1 MVRQH
6 RYHQFQAREIFSK
19 RNLLPLL
26 VGIFVSIAVFLLWQ
40 RLVIEEQS
48 DIKQLVQQQA
58 IAIKTELTAQ
68 LNTRILALE
77 RMGKHWQMHGG
88 LEQTQWQTEA
98 AAYVND
104 FGGYLALEW
113 VDPTLRVRWI
123 VPKARNKTAHNLN
136 LRQEPRLRTAL
147 LTARNRRQTTFSRTL
162 ELASGSKG
170 FFAYVP
176 LWVGEQFDGFI
187 SGVFE
192 IQFLL
197 DSVVHLPPGYQIRV
211 FDDQELIYGQNPLP
225 TQLLSWQQ
233 EISIDLYGVN
243 WQVAVYPSMELLT
256 KLRSPLPAVVLVSG
270 LIIAST
276 LTLSIYFAQS
286 TEQKNQRI
294 AAINQELA
302 DRIWEQKKTEIALRA
317 SETRLR
323 ELLET
328 VKVIP
333 WEFDVKTWRFTYV
346 GPQAEALLDYP
357 LEKWYQENFWL
368 NHLHPHDRERA
379 MRICQ
384 EATAR
389 GENQEFEYR
398 MFCASGRI
406 VWLRDIVN
414 VVKDAGTPVI
424 LRGFM
429 FDITDLKLV
438 EETLRLRE
446 RALAAA
452 SDGITIADAR
462 LPNQPIIYV
471 NPAFELIT
479 GYSAT
484 EIIGYNCAF
493 LPGTDP
499 LQPAIQQLQASLKAG
514 KNCQVL
520 LRNYRKD
527 GTLFWNELSISPIH
541 DETGRL
547 THFIGIHT
555 DISDRKQAEVTLHRQ
570 ALIFENMY
578 DGVIITD
585 LTGKIIDW
593 NGAAEW
599 MFGYSKAEILGR
611 TTSILYKPE
620 AVAKLIPKILPDIQ
634 QHGRWSGEI
643 QFICKDGSQGIC
655 ETTVIL
661 LQDEQGQPSAS
672 VCFNHDITE
681 RVLAQQALQRQLHQT
696 LLLKQITQQIRQSLD
711 SKEIFATAAVQI
723 GQAFQAERC
732 LIHSYISDPVPRIPL
747 VAEYNNFPTYCCQ
760 QTLEIPVMGNPHA
773 EQMMTE
779 DKAIASSNVYADSLL
794 QGVQAICRDLSLKSM
809 LAVRT
814 SYQGEP
820 NGAIGLHQCSYF
832 RQWTTEEIELLEAVA
847 AQLGIALAQA
857 HLLEQETRQR
867 EELTLKNFALQQAK
881 RQAEAA
887 NRAKSEFLAM
897 MSHEIRTPMNAV
909 IGMTELLLDTDLT
922 PQQRDFVE
930 TVHTSGD
937 ALLAIINDIL
947 DFSKIESGR
956 LELEEKPLD
965 LKACVEQVI
974 DLLAPKAAQKHI
986 ELIYLIHPQVPT
998 QIIGDITRL
1007 RQVLVNL
1014 LNNAIKFTQQGEV
1027 VLSVYANQLETQN
1040 SATTCKILFSIQD
1053 TGIGI
1058 TPEKMVRLFQ
1068 PFTQADSSTTRLY
1081 GGTGL
1086 GLVISQRLSEM
1097 MNGTLWLESRGCI
1110 GGNPDPGWHNSKPV
1124 SSTYSDDGSTFYF
1137 TITSTVVTQSPSPEV
1152 SIPFAHL
1159 AGKRL
1164 LIVDDH
1170 PTNNKILSLQVQIW
1184 QMQTYLAKSGEAAL
1198 ALLAQGMEFDI
1209 AILDMQIPKIHGLK
1223 LAREIRQQPGGQN
1236 LPLVIL
1242 TSASNPEIG
1251 NDCDNVELV
1260 FCLTKPIKQSQLH
1273 YVLTHACRHQ
1283 PLPVNISRPHT
1294 SWNDLQLA
1302 QKMPLR
1308 ILLAEDSLVNQ
1319 KVALLMLQKI
1329 GYQADVVADGRE
1341 VIQALQRQPYDV
1353 VLMDIHMPEMDGLE
1367 TSQIITQQWETSTRP
1382 YIIAITANAMRG
1394 DREAC
1399 LAAGMNGYI
1408 SKPIQMAELVQAL
1421 SKYQPCIPKKEPPT
1435 QTGRPTQTELKTP
1448 NFPISTVDHK
1458 ILQSLRQ
1465 MLAGDQIAFAELLHC
1480 YLVEAPKLIQEI
1492 QTSVVA
1498 EDAET
1503 LWKTAHKLKSS
1514 SASVGA
1520 TSLAQLCKQLE
1531 AKGRSHE
1538 LLGCADILSQLQQEY
1553 EQVKTRLQLE
1563 LEADHEN

>member
-1 MVRQH
+1 MVRRH

-19 RNLLPLL
+19 RELLPLV
-26 VGIFVSIAVFLLWQ
+26 VGIVVAIAVVLLWQ
-40 RLVIEEQS
+40 KLVIEEQH
-48 DIKQLVQQQA
+48 DIKQLIQQQA

-68 LNTRILALE
+68 VNMRILALE
-77 RMGKHWQMHGG
+77 RMGKNWQLHDN
-88 LEQTQWQTEA
+88 LDQKKLRTEA
-98 AAYVND
+98 AAYIQD
-104 FGGYLALEW
+104 FGGYQTLGWIDAS
-113 VDPTLRVRWI
+113 LRVRWT
-123 VPKARNKTAHNLN
+123 VPEVNYQITQTLELTQKP
-136 LRQEPRLRTAL
+136 QLRTAL
-147 LTARNRRQTTFSRTL
+147 EAARNRRQTNFTPTF
-162 ELASGSKG
+162 ELLQGKKG
-170 FFAYVP
+170 LFAYLP
-176 LWVGEQFDGFI
+176 LWIGEQFDGFI
-187 SGVFE
+187 LGVF
-192 IQFLL
+192 QVKSLL
-197 DSVVHLPPGYQIRV
+197 DSLVHLPPGYQIRV
-211 FDDQELIYGQNPLP
+211 FENGKLIYGQNSLP
-225 TQLLSWQQ
+225 TQLLNWQQ
-233 EISIDLYGVN
+233 QVSLNLYGSN
-243 WQVAVYPSMELLT
+243 WQIAVYPSLELLT
-256 KLRSPLPAVVLVSG
+256 DLRSPLPLIVLISG
-270 LIIAST
+270 LLIAST
-276 LTLSIYFAQS
+276 LAFSIYFAQS
-286 TEQKNQRI
+286 SELQNKRK
-294 AAINQELA
+294 AAINQELT
-302 DRIWEQKKTEIALRA
+302 DRIWEQQKTEIALRA
-317 SETRLR
+317 SETHLR

-333 WEFDVKTWRFTYV
+333 WEFDVKTWRFTYI
-346 GPQAEALLDYP
+346 GPQAEALLNYP
-357 LEKWYQENFWL
+357 LAEWYQENFWM
-368 NHLHPHDRERA
+368 NHLHPHDREQA
-379 MRICQ
+379 MQ
-384 EATAR
+384 VYQDAMAK
-389 GENQEFEYR
+389 GENQEFAYR
-398 MFCASGRI
+398 MLTASGRV

-414 VVKDAGTPVI
+414 VVKNAGTPI
-424 LRGFM
+424 MLRGFM
-429 FDITDLKLV
+429 FEITDLKLV

-452 SDGITIADAR
+452 SDGIIIADAR

-499 LQPAIQQLQASLKAG
+499 LQPAIQQLQASMKVG
-514 KNCQVL
+514 KSCQVL

-527 GTLFWNELSISPIH
+527 GSLFWNELSISPIH
-541 DETGRL
+541 DDTGRL

-555 DISDRKQAEVTLHRQ
+555 DISDRKQAELTLQRQ

-585 LTGKIIDW
+585 LSGKIIDW

-611 TTSILYKPE
+611 STSILYKPE
-620 AVAKLIPKILPDIQ
+620 VTNQLIPQILPDIQ
-634 QHGRWSGEI
+634 QQGRWSGELE
-643 QFICKDGSQGIC
+643 FIRKDGSQGIC

-661 LQDEQGQPSAS
+661 LQNEQGQAIAS
-672 VCFNHDITE
+672 VSFNHDITE

-696 LLLKQITQQIRQSLD
+696 LLLKQVTQQIRQSLD

-732 LIHSYISDPVPRIPL
+732 LIHSYINDPIPYIPL
-747 VAEYNNFPTYCCQ
+747 VAEYNNFPTYASR
-760 QTLEIPVMGNPHA
+760 ENVKIPVIGNPHA

-779 DKAIASSNVYADSLL
+779 DKAIASDDVYADPLL
-794 QGVQAICRDLSLKSM
+794 QKAQTICQNMGLKSM

-847 AQLGIALAQA
+847 AQVGIALAQA
-857 HLLEQETRQR
+857 NLLEQETRQR
-867 EELTLKNFALQQAK
+867 EELTLKNFALEQAK

-930 TVHTSGD
+930 TVHTSGN
-937 ALLAIINDIL
+937 ALLTIINDIL
-947 DFSKIESGR
+947 DFSKIESGK
-956 LELEEKPLD
+956 LELEEKPFD

-974 DLLAPKAAQKHI
+974 DLLAPKAAQKQI

-1007 RQVLVNL
+1007 RQILMNL

-1040 SATTCKILFSIQD
+1040 IDTTCKILFSIQD

-1058 TPEKMVRLFQ
+1058 TPEKMARLFQ
-1068 PFTQADSSTTRLY
+1068 PFAQADASMTRLY

-1097 MNGTLWLESRGCI
+1097 MNGSLWVESRGCI
-1110 GGNPDPGWHNSKPV
+1110 GGNPDPGWQNSKPV
-1124 SSTYSDDGSTFYF
+1124 LATFSHHGATFYF
-1137 TITSTVVTQSPSPEV
+1137 TITSTILTNPPSSEVTTSV
-1152 SIPFAHL
+1152 SQL

-1170 PTNNKILSLQVQIW
+1170 PTNSKILSLQVQFW
-1184 QMQTYLAKSGEAAL
+1184 QMQTYIAESSEAAL

-1209 AILDMQIPKIHGLK
+1209 AILDLPSPKIDGLA
-1223 LAREIRQQPGGQN
+1223 LAQAIRQQPGGQN
-1236 LPLVIL
+1236 LPLVLL
-1242 TSASNPEIG
+1242 TALGTPDIG
-1251 NDCDNVELV
+1251 RDFNDVGLV
-1260 FCLTKPIKQSQLH
+1260 VCLNKPIKQSQLH
-1273 YVLTHACRHQ
+1273 YVLTHTCGHH
-1283 PLPVNISRPHT
+1283 LLSVNISRAYISPFDVH
-1294 SWNDLQLA
+1294 LA
-1302 QKMPLR
+1302 EKMPLR
-1308 ILLAEDSLVNQ
+1308 ILVAEDSLVNQ

-1367 TSQIITQQWETSTRP
+1367 TSQIISQQWEASTRP

-1399 LAAGMNGYI
+1399 LAAGMDDYI
-1408 SKPIQMAELVQAL
+1408 SKPIQMAELVKAL
-1421 SKYQPCIPKKEPPT
+1421 RKCQPFISTKDPPI
-1435 QTGRPTQTELKTP
+1435 QTFLPIKNQTNTP
-1448 NFPISTVDHK
+1448 NLAISAIDHK
-1458 ILQSLRQ
+1458 VLQSLRQ
-1465 MLAGDQIAFAELLHC
+1465 MLAGDQVAFTELLHC
-1480 YLVEAPKLIQEI
+1480 YFLEAPKLIQEI
-1492 QTSVVA
+1492 QSSVVR

-1520 TSLAQLCKQLE
+1520 TSLAQICKQLE
-1531 AKGRSHE
+1531 AKGRSNDP
-1538 LLGCADILSQLQQEY
+1538 LGCADILSQLQQEY
-1553 EQVKTRLQLE
+1553 EQVKTGLQLE
-1563 LEADHEN
+1563 LEAGS

>member
-6 RYHQFQAREIFSK
+6 RYHQFPARGIFSK
-19 RNLLPLL
+19 RGLLPLL
-26 VGIFVSIAVFLLWQ
+26 VGFVVSIAVVLLWQ
-40 RLVIEEQS
+40 GLVIEEQY
-48 DIKQLVQQQA
+48 DFKQLLQQQA

-68 LNTRILALE
+68 LNMRILALE
-77 RMGKHWQMHGG
+77 RMGENWQLHNN
-88 LEQTQWQTEA
+88 LAEKKCRTEA
-98 AAYVND
+98 AAYIKD
-104 FGGYLALEW
+104 FGGYQALGWLDPSFQVEWTVPEVSSKIAQALE
-113 VDPTLRVRWI
+113 I
-123 VPKARNKTAHNLN
+123 S
-136 LRQEPRLRTAL
+136 QELRLRIAL
-147 LTARNRRQTTFSRTL
+147 ETARNLRQTTFTPTI
-162 ELASGSKG
+162 ELMQGQKG
-170 FFAYVP
+170 FFAYLP
-176 LWVGEQFDGFI
+176 LWIGKKFDGFI
-187 SGVFE
+187 LGVFQVE
-192 IQFLL
+192 SLL
-197 DSVVHLPPGYQIRV
+197 DSIIHLPQGYQIRV
-211 FDDQELIYGQNPLP
+211 FEGEHLIYGQNLLP
-225 TQLLSWQQ
+225 TQLLNWQ
-233 EISIDLYGVN
+233 EKVSIDLYGAN
-243 WQVAVYPSMELLT
+243 WQVAVYPSVELLT
-256 KLRSPLPAVVLVSG
+256 NLRSPLPEVVLVSG
-270 LIIAST
+270 LLLAST
-276 LTLSIYFAQS
+276 LAFSIYCVQS
-286 TEQKNQRI
+286 TERKNQHI
-294 AAINQELA
+294 AIINQELA
-302 DRIWEQKKTEIALRA
+302 DRIWEQRKTEIALRA
-317 SETRLR
+317 SETHLR

-357 LEKWYQENFWL
+357 LEEWYQENFWL
-368 NHLHPHDRERA
+368 NHLHPHDREQA
-379 MRICQ
+379 MRTCQ

-389 GENQEFEYR
+389 GENHEFEYR
-398 MFCASGRI
+398 MLTANGRV

-414 VVKDAGTPVI
+414 VVKNAGTPVM

-429 FDITDLKLV
+429 FEITDLKLV

-471 NPAFELIT
+471 NPAFEMIT
-479 GYSAT
+479 GYGAT

-499 LQPAIQQLQASLKAG
+499 QQPAIQQLQASMKAG
-514 KNCQVL
+514 KSCQVL

-527 GTLFWNELSISPIH
+527 GSLFWNELSISPIH

-555 DISDRKQAEVTLHRQ
+555 DISDRKQAELTLQRQ

-599 MFGYSKAEILGR
+599 MFGYSKAEILGK

-620 AVAKLIPKILPDIQ
+620 AVTKLIPQILPDIQ

-643 QFICKDGSQGIC
+643 EFIRKNGSQGIC

-661 LQDEQGQPSAS
+661 LQDEQGQPIANVS
-672 VCFNHDITE
+672 FNHDITE
-681 RVLAQQALQRQLHQT
+681 RVLTQQALQRQLHQT

-732 LIHSYISDPVPRIPL
+732 LIHAYINGPIPRIPL
-747 VAEYNNFPTYCCQ
+747 VAEYNNFPTYSCQ
-760 QTLEIPVMGNPHA
+760 PTLEIPVIGNPHA
-773 EQMMTE
+773 KQMMTE
-779 DKAIASSNVYADSLL
+779 DKAIASDDVYADPLL
-794 QGVQAICRDLSLKSM
+794 QEAPEIYRSMNLKSM
-809 LAVRT
+809 LAIRT
-814 SYQGEP
+814 SYQGEA

-847 AQLGIALAQA
+847 AQVGLALAQA

-867 EELTLKNFALQQAK
+867 EELTLKNFALEQAK

-922 PQQRDFVE
+922 PQQRDLVE
-930 TVHTSGD
+930 TVHTSGN
-937 ALLAIINDIL
+937 ALLTIINDIL

-956 LELEEKPLD
+956 LELEEKPFD

-974 DLLAPKAAQKHI
+974 DLLAPKAAQKHL

-998 QIIGDITRL
+998 QISGDITRL
-1007 RQVLVNL
+1007 RQVLMNL
-1014 LNNAIKFTQQGEV
+1014 LNNAIKFTHQGEV
-1027 VLSVYANQLETQN
+1027 VLSVYANQIETQN
-1040 SATTCKILFSIQD
+1040 PETTYKILFSIQD

-1058 TPEKMVRLFQ
+1058 IPEKMTRLFH
-1068 PFTQADSSTTRLY
+1068 PFTQADASMTRLY

-1086 GLVISQRLSEM
+1086 GLVISQRLSEI
-1097 MNGTLWLESRGCI
+1097 MNGSLWVESCGCI
-1110 GGNPDPGWHNSKPV
+1110 GGNPDPDWQYSKPG
-1124 SSTYSDDGSTFYF
+1124 SSTFSNNGSTFYF
-1137 TITSTVVTQSPSPEV
+1137 TITSKVFTHSVSREV
-1152 SIPFAHL
+1152 NTAFAQL

-1164 LIVDDH
+1164 LIIDDN
-1170 PTNNKILSLQVQIW
+1170 PTNSKILSLQVQFW
-1184 QMQTYLAKSGEAAL
+1184 QMQTYIAESGEAAL
-1198 ALLAQGMEFDI
+1198 ALLADGMEFDM
-1209 AILDMQIPKIHGLK
+1209 AILDLAMAKIDGMK
-1223 LAREIRQQPGGQN
+1223 LARVIRQQPGGQN
-1236 LPLVIL
+1236 LPLIFL
-1242 TSASNPEIG
+1242 TSLGSPEIYG
-1251 NDCDNVELV
+1251 DLDDLGLV
-1260 FCLTKPIKQSQLH
+1260 VCLTKPIKQSQLH
-1273 YVLTHACRHQ
+1273 YVLTHTCGHHL
-1283 PLPVNISRPHT
+1283 LPTNVSRSHISAFDVH
-1294 SWNDLQLA
+1294 LA
-1302 QKMPLR
+1302 EKKPLR
-1308 ILLAEDSLVNQ
+1308 ILVAEDSLVNQ

-1329 GYQADVVADGRE
+1329 GYQADVVTDGRK
-1341 VIQALQRQPYDV
+1341 VIQALQAQPYDV

-1367 TSQIITQQWETSTRP
+1367 TSKIISQQWDTSTRP

-1399 LAAGMNGYI
+1399 LAAGMDDYI

-1421 SKYQPCIPKKEPPT
+1421 SKCQPCTLTTAPARQICQSTQQSQPT
-1435 QTGRPTQTELKTP
+1435 TL
-1448 NFPISTVDHK
+1448 NLAISAIDRKV
-1458 ILQSLRQ
+1458 LQSLHQ
-1465 MLAGDQIAFAELLHC
+1465 MLAGDQVAFTELLHC
-1480 YLVEAPKLIQEI
+1480 YFLEAPKLIQEI
-1492 QTSVVA
+1492 QASVVA
-1498 EDAET
+1498 EDTET

-1520 TSLAQLCKQLE
+1520 TNLAQLCKQLE
-1531 AKGRSHE
+1531 AKGRSNNP
-1538 LLGCADILSQLQQEY
+1538 LGCANILPQLQHEY
-1553 EQVKTRLQLE
+1553 EQVKTELQLE
-1563 LEADHEN
+1563 LEAES

>member
-1 MVRQH
+1 MVRRP
-6 RYHQFQAREIFSK
+6 RYHQFPARKIFSK
-19 RNLLPLL
+19 RELLPLVVGL
-26 VGIFVSIAVFLLWQ
+26 VVAIAVVLLWQ
-40 RLVIEEQS
+40 KLLIEEQH
-48 DIKQLVQQQA
+48 DIKQLIQQQA
-58 IAIKTELTAQ
+58 IAIKTELAAQ
-68 LNTRILALE
+68 VNMRILALE
-77 RMGKHWQMHGG
+77 RMGKNWQ
-88 LEQTQWQTEA
+88 LYDNLDQRKWQTEA
-98 AAYVND
+98 TAYIQD
-104 FGGYLALEW
+104 FGGYQTLGW
-113 VDPTLRVRWI
+113 IDPSLQVRWT
-123 VPKARNKTAHNLN
+123 VPEVNYQIAQTLEITQKP
-136 LRQEPRLRTAL
+136 QLRTAL
-147 LTARNRRQTTFSRTL
+147 EAARNSRQTNFTPTL
-162 ELASGSKG
+162 ELIQGKKG
-170 FFAYVP
+170 FFAYLP
-176 LWVGEQFDGFI
+176 LWIGEQFDGFI
-187 SGVFE
+187 VGVFP
-192 IQFLL
+192 IQSLL
-197 DSVVHLPPGYQIRV
+197 DSLVHLPPGYQIRV
-211 FDDQELIYGQNPLP
+211 FEDDKLIYGQNSLP
-225 TQLLSWQQ
+225 KQLLNWQQ
-233 EISIDLYGVN
+233 QVSLNLYGNN
-243 WQVAVYPSMELLT
+243 WQIVIYPSLELLT
-256 KLRSPLPAVVLVSG
+256 DLRSPLPLVVLISG
-270 LIIAST
+270 LLIAST
-276 LTLSIYFAQS
+276 WALSIYFAQS
-286 TEQKNQRI
+286 SELQYKRI
-294 AAINQELA
+294 AAINQELT
-302 DRIWEQKKTEIALRA
+302 DRIWKQQKTEIALRA
-317 SETRLR
+317 SETHLR

-333 WEFDVKTWRFTYV
+333 WEFDVKTWCFTYI
-346 GPQAEALLDYP
+346 GPQAEALLNYP
-357 LEKWYQENFWL
+357 LAEWYQENFWL
-368 NHLHPHDRERA
+368 NHLHPHDREQA
-379 MRICQ
+379 MRIYQ
-384 EATAR
+384 DAMAK

-398 MFCASGRI
+398 MLTASGRV

-414 VVKDAGTPVI
+414 VVKNTGTPMM

-429 FDITDLKLV
+429 FEITDLKLV

-452 SDGITIADAR
+452 SDGIIIADAR

-479 GYSAT
+479 GYSSA

-499 LQPAIQQLQASLKAG
+499 LQPAIQQLQTSMKAG
-514 KNCQVL
+514 KSCQVL

-527 GTLFWNELSISPIH
+527 GSLFWNELSISPIY
-541 DETGRL
+541 DDAGRL
-547 THFIGIHT
+547 SHFIGIHT
-555 DISDRKQAEVTLHRQ
+555 DISDRKQAELTLQRQ

-611 TTSILYKPE
+611 STSILYKPE
-620 AVAKLIPKILPDIQ
+620 VTNKLIPQILPDIQ
-634 QHGRWSGEI
+634 QQGRWSGELE
-643 QFICKDGSQGIC
+643 FISKDGTQGIC

-661 LQDEQGQPSAS
+661 LQDEQGQAIAS
-672 VCFNHDITE
+672 VSFNHDITE

-732 LIHSYISDPVPRIPL
+732 LIHSYISDPIPRIPL
-747 VAEYNNFPTYCCQ
+747 VAEYNNFPTYTCQ
-760 QTLEIPVMGNPHA
+760 ETVEIPVIGNPHA
-773 EQMMTE
+773 EQMITE
-779 DKAIASSNVYADSLL
+779 DKAITSDDVYADPLL
-794 QGVQAICRDLSLKSM
+794 QKAQTICQNIGLKSM

-832 RQWTTEEIELLEAVA
+832 RQWKTEEIELLEAVA
-847 AQLGIALAQA
+847 AQVGIALAQA

-937 ALLAIINDIL
+937 ALLTIINDIL

-956 LELEEKPLD
+956 LELEEKPFD

-974 DLLAPKAAQKHI
+974 DLLAPKAAQKQI

-1007 RQVLVNL
+1007 RQVLMNL

-1027 VLSVYANQLETQN
+1027 VLSVYANHLETQN
-1040 SATTCKILFSIQD
+1040 LDTSCKILFSIQD

-1058 TPEKMVRLFQ
+1058 TPEKMARLFQ
-1068 PFTQADSSTTRLY
+1068 PFAQADASMTRLY

-1097 MNGTLWLESRGCI
+1097 MNGSLWVESRGCI
-1110 GGNPDPGWHNSKPV
+1110 GGNPDPGWQNSKPV
-1124 SSTYSDDGSTFYF
+1124 LSTFSHHGATFYF
-1137 TITSTVVTQSPSPEV
+1137 TITSTVLTNAPSSEVTTSVVQ
-1152 SIPFAHL
+1152 L

-1164 LIVDDH
+1164 LIVDDN
-1170 PTNNKILSLQVQIW
+1170 PTNSKILSLQVQFW
-1184 QMQTYLAKSGEAAL
+1184 QMQTYIAESSAAAL

-1209 AILDMQIPKIHGLK
+1209 AILDLPRPKIDGLE
-1223 LAREIRQQPGGQN
+1223 LARAIRQQPGGQN
-1236 LPLVIL
+1236 LPLVLL
-1242 TSASNPEIG
+1242 TSLGTPEICRDF
-1251 NDCDNVELV
+1251 NDVGLV
-1260 FCLTKPIKQSQLH
+1260 VCLNKPIKQSQLH
-1273 YVLTHACRHQ
+1273 YVLTHTCGNNL
-1283 PLPVNISRPHT
+1283 LPANISRAYISPFDIH
-1294 SWNDLQLA
+1294 LA
-1302 QKMPLR
+1302 EKMPLR
-1308 ILLAEDSLVNQ
+1308 ILVAEDSLVNQ

-1329 GYQADVVADGRE
+1329 GYQVDVVGDGRE
-1341 VIQALQRQPYDV
+1341 VIQALQHQPYDV

-1367 TSQIITQQWETSTRP
+1367 TSQIISQQWEASTRP

-1399 LAAGMNGYI
+1399 LAAGMDDYI
-1408 SKPIQMAELVQAL
+1408 SKPIQMAELVKAL
-1421 SKYQPCIPKKEPPT
+1421 RKCQPFIPTKEPT
-1435 QTGRPTQTELKTP
+1435 IQTFL
-1448 NFPISTVDHK
+1448 PIDNQPSTANLAISAIDHK
-1458 ILQSLRQ
+1458 VLQSLRQ
-1465 MLAGDQIAFAELLHC
+1465 MLAGDRVAFTELLHC
-1480 YLVEAPKLIQEI
+1480 YFLEAPKLIQEI
-1492 QTSVVA
+1492 KSSVVK

-1520 TSLAQLCKQLE
+1520 TSLAQVCKQLE
-1531 AKGRSHE
+1531 AKGRSNDPG
-1538 LLGCADILSQLQQEY
+1538 GCADILSQLQQEY

-1563 LEADHEN
+1563 LEAGS